1 MADKSKVL
9 IVDDDSDYGEAI
21 KLLLEKKGGYD
32 VVLAY
37 DGNEGIEKVASE
49 RPDIIVLD
57 VMMPRKDGYTMCAE
71 LKADEKYRDIP
82 IILLTAVA
90 SHIAET
96 QYTPRMG
103 METEADDYLEKPVE
117 PKEILERIDKLLKK

>member
-1 MADKSKVL
+1 MAAKSKVL

-21 KLLLEKKGGYD
+21 KLLLEKKGGYE
-32 VVLAY
+32 VALAY
-37 DGNEGIEKVASE
+37 DGNEGIEKVKSE

-57 VMMPRKDGYTMCAE
+57 VMMPVKDGYTMCAE

-82 IILLTAVA
+82 VILLTAVA

-96 QYTPRMG
+96 PYTPRMG
-103 METEADDYLEKPVE
+103 METEAEDYIDKPVE
-117 PKEILERIDKLLKK
+117 PKVILERIDKLLKK